1 MENTNFQPSLIC
13 QEYAEYA
20 ATAIKDS
27 DLFPGLAQ
35 EKAQFDETIQTPLQV
50 LIEPISAGKINNGGQ
65 PRKDSKIRN
74 ETQNSFDV
82 FTTKKRLKV
91 KISKSSK
98 VQHCQNKT
106 ERVQILYK
114 GMKEPSKHPPTST
127 EIQKIA
133 SKSRNEN
140 KNFFDSTTK
149 SKLKVKILRS
159 SKVQHC
165 QNKIGRGE
173 IMLMFEF
180 QSMKFGPIYAKDIN
194 ESKAVVNLAKLKVK
208 EQKFRDKHLIKSF
221 GLVLIRNG
229 IHKYISSVIS
239 NKFKCNY
246 HISSYSFLP

>member
-20 ATAIKDS
+20 TTAIKDS
-27 DLFPGLAQ
+27 NFLPGLAQ
-35 EKAQFDETIQTPLQV
+35 EKAQIDETIQTPLQV

-98 VQHCQNKT
+98 VQNYQNKT
-106 ERVQILYK
+106 ERVQNPYK
-114 GMKEPSKHPPTST
+114 GMKEPSKHPPTSS
-127 EIQKIA
+127 EIRKIA

-140 KNFFDSTTK
+140 KSSFDSTTK

-246 HISSYSFLP
+246 RISSYSFLP

>member
-20 ATAIKDS
+20 TTAIKDS
-27 DLFPGLAQ
+27 DLFPGLAR
-35 EKAQFDETIQTPLQV
+35 EKAQFDEMIQTPLQV
-50 LIEPISAGKINNGGQ
+50 LIEPISERKMYNGGQ
-65 PRKDSKIRN
+65 PRKGSKIRN
-74 ETQNSFDV
+74 ETPNSFDV
-82 FTTKKRLKV
+82 STTKPRLKV
-91 KISKSSK
+91 KMSKSSK
-98 VQHCQNKT
+98 VQDCQDKI
-106 ERVQILYK
+106 ERVQIPYK

-140 KNFFDSTTK
+140 KNSNDSTTK

-194 ESKAVVNLAKLKVK
+194 ESKAIVNLAKLKVK
-208 EQKFRDKHLIKSF
+208 EQKFRDKHLIRAY

-229 IHKYISSVIS
+229 IHKFLFKVASDLIS
-239 NKFKCNY
+239 N
-246 HISSYSFLP
+246 HFLDF